1 MSVDL
6 IACKKYR
13 LDTEVFKK
21 IDNLVLLAG
30 EHDKLAPLEK
40 IVDMK
45 SLFKECKIKKM
56 ENVGHFPFFED
67 PKGFSK
73 SLNNILK
80 TYI

>member
-1 MSVDL
+1 MFVDL
-6 IACKKYR
+6 NACKKFR
-13 LDTEVFKK
+13 MDKEDLEK

-30 EHDKLAPLEK
+30 EHDQLAPFEK
-40 IVDMK
+40 ILKME
-45 SLFKECKIKKM
+45 SLFKACEIKKM

-73 SLNNILK
+73 SLNNLLK